1 MLDMASKEI
10 IPAVIRYAR
19 EVADSL
25 NSVKAAGCDYS
36 VQEELLRSVS
46 EKLREAQDAYQN
58 LKKRSGEAAE
68 LAEGEEQARFCHDT
82 VVPAMNALRAPVDEL
97 EMMVD
102 KKVWPMPSYAEL
114 LFEV

>member
-1 MLDMASKEI
+1 MASKEI
-10 IPAVIRYAR
+10 IPAVIRYAH

-25 NSVKAAGCDYS
+25 NAVKEAGCDYS
-36 VQEELLRSVS
+36 VQEELLQAVS
-46 EKLREAQDAYQN
+46 GKLREAQDAYRS
-58 LKKRSGEAAE
+58 LKKLSEE
-68 LAEGEEQARFCHDT
+68 VSSLAEGEEQARYCHDT

-102 KKVWPMPSYAEL
+102 KQVWPMPSYAEL